1 MTKQF
6 HIYSDPNRIAETV
19 EALAGMTEP
28 NRPFTRLVF
37 SPEFQQARQWLRSK
51 FEEAGLH
58 CHIDTGGSLIGTR
71 KASATSASPGRVI
84 IGSHIDT
91 VPAGGRFDGIAGVV
105 AGLEAIHFLNERQIG
120 LPFDLEI
127 IDFLGEELNVWGT
140 SCLGSRHMA
149 GLLTEDMLNRVDQDG
164 RRLGDEIQRIGGA
177 GTPASGPRPDAQSIL
192 ACLELHIE
200 QSSRL
205 ETDQIDIG
213 IVTDIPGISR
223 YAITVTGSAGHS
235 GTTRMEDRKDALV
248 TASDII
254 IATRDI
260 ARSIAAQD
268 NRHFVATIGRIDVYP
283 NGAATVPGEV
293 KMVLDL
299 RASHEHSRDM
309 FLEQLQSASAH
320 VSQRESCAIEIERVS
335 AARVAYMDDSLRERL
350 TRSADHLGLSHI
362 NLSSGAGHDM
372 AHMSRIAPA
381 AMIFIPCRDGLS
393 HCPEEFTTP
402 EAIARG
408 SAVLIHSLL
417 DLAGLDLAGLDL
429 AGLDLAD

>member
-1 MTKQF
+1 MTHQF
-6 HIYSDPNRIAETV
+6 HTYSDPDRIENIV
-19 EALAGMTEP
+19 DSLAKLTES

-37 SPEFQQARQWLRSK
+37 SPEFTQARQWLQSK
-51 FEEAGLH
+51 FEEAGLQ
-58 CHIDTGGSLIGTR
+58 CRIDTGGNLIGTR
-71 KASATSASPGRVI
+71 KATATSVSPGKVI

-105 AGLEAIHFLNERQIG
+105 AGLEAVHFLNQQQID
-120 LPFDLEI
+120 LPFDVEI
-127 IDFLGEELNVWGT
+127 VDFLGEELNVWGT

-149 GLLTEDMLNRVDQDG
+149 GLLTEEILMRVDQDG
-164 RRLGDEIQRIGGA
+164 RRLGDEIKDIGGT
-177 GTPASGPRPDAQSIL
+177 GKPASSPREDAQSIL

-200 QSSRL
+200 QSDQL
-205 ETDQIDIG
+205 EAGQIDIG

-235 GTTRMEDRKDALV
+235 GTTRMKDRKDALV

-254 IATRDI
+254 MTTRKI
-260 ARSIAAQD
+260 ARGISEQD

-283 NGAATVPGEV
+283 NGAAIVPGEV

-299 RASHEHSRDM
+299 RASNEHSRDM
-309 FLEQLQSASAH
+309 FLEQLQSASSQI
-320 VSQRESCAIEIERVS
+320 SQRESCDVEI
-335 AARVAYMDDSLRERL
+335 ARISEASVAHMDDSLRKRL

-381 AMIFIPCRDGLS
+381 AMIFIPCRGGLS
-393 HCPEEFTTP
+393 HCPEEFATAD
-402 EAIARG
+402 AIASG
-408 SAVLIHSLL
+408 SAVLIRTLL
-417 DLAGLDLAGLDL
+417 DLAG
-429 AGLDLAD
+429 